1 MTTTAGRDLAVTREL
16 LFTALGFT
24 AVAMQDG
31 PTAGAAD
38 RARAFAALIEDFCR
52 RALPEAFEETR
63 AEKVE

>member
-1 MTTTAGRDLAVTREL
+1 MTTTAGSSLAVTREL

-24 AVAMQDG
+24 AIAMQDS
-31 PTAGAAD
+31 PSAATAD

-52 RALPEAFEETR
+52 QALPEAFEATR